1 MVGKKVFI
9 ILAHEF
15 KNDDTLRGIFESM
28 SIRPTNRT
36 EGEEETQKKLY
47 CNYFMEI

>member
-28 SIRPTNRT
+28 SIRPTNET
-36 EGEEETQKKLY
+36 ELEEDSQKKLY
-47 CNYFMEI
+47 CNYLL